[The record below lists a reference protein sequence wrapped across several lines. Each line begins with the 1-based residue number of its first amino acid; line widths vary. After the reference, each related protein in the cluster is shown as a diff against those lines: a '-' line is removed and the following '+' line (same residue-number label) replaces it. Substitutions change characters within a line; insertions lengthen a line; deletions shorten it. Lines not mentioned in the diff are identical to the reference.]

1 MLNKVVLVLSLWM
14 KILQMKTNLN
24 KVLSLAQYFP
34 VKLIITL
41 YKVAL
46 SVECVDESVSKASST
61 FMWYC
66 R

>member
-1 MLNKVVLVLSLWM
+1 MLFILLNKVVLSFEFVYENPSNENYLHL
-14 KILQMKTNLN
+14 

-46 SVECVDESVSKASST
+46 SVECVDESVSSA
-61 FMWYC
+61 
-66 R
+66 